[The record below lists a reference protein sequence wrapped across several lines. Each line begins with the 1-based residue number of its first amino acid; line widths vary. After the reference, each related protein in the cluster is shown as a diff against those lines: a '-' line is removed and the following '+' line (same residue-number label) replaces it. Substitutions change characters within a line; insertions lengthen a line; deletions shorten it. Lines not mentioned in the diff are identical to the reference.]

1 MSERQP
7 IASCETALPTILAA
21 LPNMFRGPLFRQT
34 SRYRYRAKIDGTKV
48 GVVVA
53 ARTWRFDNHALGTSD
68 FDRLLE
74 YKSDGKID
82 FAFVVAARISKD
94 NLHTYVGHRDAEEL
108 HQLLKEVAPLESEF
122 GRFWL
127 LRPDFT
133 LLGFAASDDEDD
145 F

>member
-34 SRYRYRAKIDGTKV
+34 SRYRYRAKIDGIKV

-82 FAFVVAARISKD
+82 FAFVVAARS
-94 NLHTYVGHRDAEEL
+94 LEGQPPYLCRSPRRRR
-108 HQLLKEVAPLESEF
+108 APSAFEGS
-122 GRFWL
+122 G
-127 LRPDFT
+127 
-133 LLGFAASDDEDD
+133 ASRRAGSVRSGS
-145 F
+145 